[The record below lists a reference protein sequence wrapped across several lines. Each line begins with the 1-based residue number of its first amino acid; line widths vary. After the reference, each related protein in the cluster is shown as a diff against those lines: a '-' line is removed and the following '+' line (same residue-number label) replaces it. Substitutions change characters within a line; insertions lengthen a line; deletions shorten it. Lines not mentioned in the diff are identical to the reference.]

1 MATKL
6 SIPTS
11 IAGISIPGAI
21 TGPLS
26 KLYNNPYKTFA
37 YTYPRN
43 LGSDPTRKHVI
54 EFVTRVPDPTYSQ
67 TAKALNG
74 SLDVAQKA
82 IETPGFRNKV
92 SVLGQQFTKVAKNTI
107 DTAVDIGEKVSN
119 FEGRAAANA
128 VADATFP
135 TLTNAFQAL
144 SASDV
149 VRKDGNTIRLYVPDT
164 VNVSYSAA
172 YDDLSLAGVLGKPYF
187 LAQAG
192 VSMFDKYRNS
202 SGGFDINKMVNA
214 IGDDPYVRQLIGEA
228 AGGPDAARLLT
239 AGVGQALN
247 PQLQVIFS
255 GVGFRT
261 FQFDFT
267 LTPYSAEE
275 AQTIKNIVF
284 AFKLAAAPQV
294 QETSI
299 FGKGLFYKVPDRFK
313 IRFLYDGQENR
324 NVHKIAE
331 CVLENI
337 NVDYAPIGW
346 ATFGDGN
353 PVQTKLTLQFKE
365 IEIIDKTRI
374 VDGY

>member
-1 MATKL
+1 MASIL

-11 IAGISIPGAI
+11 ISGVSIPGAI
-21 TGPLS
+21 TGPLA

-54 EFVTRVPDPTYSQ
+54 EFVTRVPDPTQSP
-67 TAKALNG
+67 TARIGNETIKA
-74 SLDVAQKA
+74 AQGA
-82 IETPGFRNKV
+82 IN
-92 SVLGQQFTKVAKNTI
+92 
-107 DTAVDIGEKVSN
+107 
-119 FEGRAAANA
+119 AAAIATGQIANSNITGA
-128 VADATFP
+128 VETIAGGVGEFGP
-135 TLTNAFQAL
+135 AFQAL
-144 SASDV
+144 TASDV
-149 VRKDGNTIRLYVPDT
+149 VRKDGNTIRLYIPDT
-164 VNVSYSAA
+164 VNVSYSAG
-172 YDDLSLAGVLGKPYF
+172 YEDLSLAGVLGRPYF

-192 VSMFDKYRNS
+192 VSLFDKYKNS
-202 SGGFDINKMVNA
+202 SGTGFDISKMVNA
-214 IGDDPYVRQLIGEA
+214 VGDDPYVRSLLGSAVAGE
-228 AGGPDAARLLT
+228 GGAQLLT
-239 AGVGQALN
+239 AAVGQALN

-275 AQTIKNIVF
+275 AKTIQNIVF
-284 AFKLAAAPQV
+284 AFKLAAAPEV
-294 QETSI
+294 QASSV
-299 FGKGLFYKVPDRFK
+299 FGQGLFYKVPDRFR
-313 IRFLYDGQENR
+313 IRFLYDGTENT

-365 IEIIDKTRI
+365 VEIIDKTRI
-374 VDGY
+374 TQGY